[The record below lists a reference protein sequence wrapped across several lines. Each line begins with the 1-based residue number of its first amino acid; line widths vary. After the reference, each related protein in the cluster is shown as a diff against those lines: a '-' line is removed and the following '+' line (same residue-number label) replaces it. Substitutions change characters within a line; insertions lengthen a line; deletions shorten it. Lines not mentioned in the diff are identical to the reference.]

1 MTHLQGERPL
11 EQPQV
16 SPADLFASSDEAL
29 AAAVVRGCEPA
40 FVELFHRY
48 RGRIDLLV
56 RWYCRADDAAAEEL
70 TQEVFV
76 ELFHSLPRFAA
87 RSRFY
92 TWFYALARN
101 VCRRQRWRARRLRA
115 VEVATEEL
123 DPAAWR
129 RLPTLPPE
137 AVERLAAGELR
148 QEVRR
153 KVAALPEIYRTI
165 LVLRNWEEMSYAE
178 IGSLLEIPVG
188 TVRSRLHEARARLAA
203 AFAEDAEENP
213 YAL

>member
-1 MTHLQGERPL
+1 VTHLPGERPL
-11 EQPQV
+11 GQPQGP
-16 SPADLFASSDEAL
+16 PAELSASSDEAL
-29 AAAVVRGCEPA
+29 AAAAVRGCELA
-40 FVELFHRY
+40 FVELFRRY

-56 RWYCRADDAAAEEL
+56 RWYCRADDGAAEEL

-76 ELFHSLPRFAA
+76 ELFRSLPRFAA

-101 VCRRQRWRARRLRA
+101 VCRRRRWRVRRLRA
-115 VEVATEEL
+115 VEVATDDL

-129 RLPTLPPE
+129 RLPTLPPA

-148 QEVRR
+148 QEIRR
-153 KVAALPEIYRTI
+153 KLAALPEIYRTV

-178 IGSLLEIPVG
+178 IGALLEIPVG

-203 AFAEDAEENP
+203 AFAEDGKEDLH
-213 YAL
+213 AL